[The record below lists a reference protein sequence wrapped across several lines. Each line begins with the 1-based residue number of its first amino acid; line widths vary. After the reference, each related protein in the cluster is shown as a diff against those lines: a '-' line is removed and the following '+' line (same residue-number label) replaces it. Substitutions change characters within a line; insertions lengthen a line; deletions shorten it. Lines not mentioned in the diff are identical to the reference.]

1 MGYGAIE
8 HEPFVSLQALLK
20 VVGSEERDSKFEDT
34 GKEVELELKVLNYEE
49 SDDDEGAYIGHQFRD
64 WFGFKKDERS
74 GRIGVAKSSKLG
86 NLVKATLGE
95 EVIDNGTFEP
105 KDLEGVR
112 IRAQVVR
119 SGKNEDGNY
128 SRIKWNSI
136 MPPRKGTSNGKKPD
150 ADLEGIDV
158 ENLDMGPDA
167 PDFSDLR
174 QEAS

>member
-8 HEPFVSLQALLK
+8 HEPFVSMQALLK
-20 VVGSEERDSKFEDT
+20 IVGSEERVSKFEDS
-34 GKEVELELKVLNYEE
+34 GKEVEAEIKVLTYEE
-49 SDDDEGAYIGHQFRD
+49 QDDDDGAYIGHQFRD
-64 WFGFKKDERS
+64 WFGFKKDEKS
-74 GRIGVAKSSKLG
+74 GRIGIARSSKLG
-86 NLVKATLGE
+86 NLIKATLGE
-95 EVIDNGTFEP
+95 GAIDRGTFEP

-136 MPPRKGTSNGKKPD
+136 MPPPKSKKSGE
-150 ADLEGIDV
+150 AEDLEGVDV

-167 PDFSDLR
+167 PDFSDLGK
-174 QEAS
+174 AS

>member
-8 HEPFVSLQALLK
+8 HEPFVSMQALLK
-20 VVGSEERDSKFEDT
+20 IVGSEERVSKFEDT
-34 GKEVELELKVLNYEE
+34 GKEVEAEIKVLTYEE
-49 SDDDEGAYIGHQFRD
+49 QDDDDGAYIGHQFRD
-64 WFGFKKDERS
+64 WFGFKKDEKS
-74 GRIGVAKSSKLG
+74 GRIGIAKSSKLG
-86 NLVKATLGE
+86 NLIKATLGE
-95 EVIDNGTFEP
+95 EVIDRGTFEP

-136 MPPRKGTSNGKKPD
+136 MPPPRSKNSSE
-150 ADLEGIDV
+150 AEDLDGVDV

-167 PDFSDLR
+167 PDFSDLGK
-174 QEAS
+174 AS